1 MNENRERHETNRNTN
16 KLHYILFWIY
26 CQMIKCGYGHPQNNT
41 KKRANTHTHTMR
53 NNVQCKLS
61 ILLGIYMYNA
71 MQMRKCHVSIL
82 ITIYVIQTLT
92 QTWYDPWNNEQTNW
106 IMCIYAICLI
116 YFSQKIKRKILLHH
130 DKQVLY
136 YQTWLS
142 KSGNLSTNS
151 NATKCNSQI
160 VYVIV

>member
-41 KKRANTHTHTMR
+41 RKRANTHTHTHTMR
-53 NNVQCKLS
+53 NNVQCELS

-92 QTWYDPWNNEQTNW
+92 QTWYDPWNNEHTNW

-116 YFSQKIKRKILLHH
+116 YFSPKKNKKKNSFTSWQASLILSNMIIKK
-130 DKQVLY
+130 
-136 YQTWLS
+136 WES
-142 KSGNLSTNS
+142 KHQFE
-151 NATKCNSQI
+151 CNQM
-160 VYVIV
+160 